1 MKQDIIALA
10 AHRFDEAQQALRDAL
25 ILAKEGSINGTVN
38 RLYYAAFYAARS
50 LLATMDLDST
60 KHSGVISLFQRH
72 FVKECI
78 FDRFIGMPKNS
89 F

>member
-10 AHRFDEAQQALRDAL
+10 THRFDEAQQALRDAL
-25 ILAKEGSINGTVN
+25 ILAKEGSVNGTVN
-38 RLYYAAFYAARS
+38 RLYYAARS
-50 LLATMDLDST
+50 LLATMDLDSA